1 MLFLPERILFLF
13 GPVPVRGLYLG
24 GYSKCASLLEAWPV
38 ISVPQGPRI
47 SIHYL
52 LMKSIG
58 SVVGVSICVGHVA
71 AGESTKLSHLVSHH
85 IALSSSSAA
94 TPT

>member
-1 MLFLPERILFLF
+1 MHLFLKP
-13 GPVPVRGLYLG
+13 GT
-24 GYSKCASLLEAWPV
+24 V
-38 ISVPQGPRI
+38 ISVPPGPRT

-58 SVVGVSICVGHVA
+58 SVVAVSICVGHVA

-94 TPT
+94 TPTWKMQMKQLPHALGNYS